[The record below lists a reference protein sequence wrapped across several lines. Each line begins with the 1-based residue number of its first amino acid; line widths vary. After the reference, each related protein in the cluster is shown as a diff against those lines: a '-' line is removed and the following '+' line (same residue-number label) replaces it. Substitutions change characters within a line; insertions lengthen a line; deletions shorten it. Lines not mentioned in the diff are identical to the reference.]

1 MKVWK
6 AYSSEHSAS
15 VKIIGTFATPDAA
28 SSAAALFN
36 RLLDIKDKF
45 QAEESSNFLQEI
57 MDSCRH
63 SNFADFSAVDAPQLK
78 FFETIIPAGREI
90 RVEVNV
96 TEIQAL
102 LKVLIHYGARID
114 IVSYPPASK

>member
-1 MKVWK
+1 MKVWQ

-28 SSAAALFN
+28 SGAAALFN

-45 QAEESSNFLQEI
+45 QVEDSSGFLREI
-57 MDSCRH
+57 MDSCRE
-63 SNFADFSAVDAPQLK
+63 SNLADFSAADAPQLK

-90 RVEVNV
+90 RVEVNA

-102 LKVLIHYGARID
+102 LKVLIHYGARIE
-114 IVSYPPASK
+114 IVSRPPASQ